1 MYQVRPFQRGE
12 EEEIVDVI
20 EHAFGTWP
28 FYDIE
33 CSPLDHW
40 KWKHLDNPIKDS
52 LINVAV
58 SNGKIVGCYHADIQ
72 RLFLKGD
79 TILWGDGVDAC
90 VNPDYRKMGI
100 YNKLLDYTFNTM
112 RENSVVYW
120 RGFTVNPILIETL
133 SKRYPYFPNLLQNL
147 FHVSDIN
154 LHLQKKATSY
164 SNVKKLGFKTL
175 ILYRNIQKRILE
187 PRINDSINVKT
198 IKRFDENIDTFW
210 EKIVNDYDCIQ
221 ERSQQYLNWRYCDPR
236 GGSYQILLAEKN
248 GSISGFAI
256 LRINKK
262 QDYWIGYIVDILT
275 LTEEVD
281 LMSRLIDSA
290 IQYFKEN
297 DVNETRIWFDKNI
310 RTSRVLNSRGF
321 LKNQGKVHLFYVPLC
336 SEDNLKLLKGNK
348 RNKLHFTYG
357 DTDLI

>member
-20 EHAFGTWP
+20 EQAFGTWP
-28 FYDIE
+28 FYDID

-58 SNGKIVGCYHADIQ
+58 SDGKIIGCYHADIQ
-72 RLFLKGD
+72 HLFLNGE

-90 VNPDYRKMGI
+90 VNPNYRKMGI
-100 YNKLLDYTFNTM
+100 YNKLLDYTFDTM
-112 RENSVVYW
+112 RENSVTYW

-175 ILYRNIQKRILE
+175 MLFRSTQKRILE
-187 PRINDSINVKT
+187 SRLNDSINVKM
-198 IKRFDENIDTFW
+198 IECFDESIDLFW
-210 EKIVNDYDCIQ
+210 KKIVNDYDCIQ
-221 ERSQQYLNWRYCDPR
+221 ERSQKYLNWRYCDPR
-236 GGSYQILLAEKN
+236 GGAYHIFQAEK
-248 GSISGFAI
+248 
-256 LRINKK
+256 
-262 QDYWIGYIVDILT
+262 
-275 LTEEVD
+275 D
-281 LMSRLIDSA
+281 LSLIH
-290 IQYFKEN
+290 I
-297 DVNETRIWFDKNI
+297 
-310 RTSRVLNSRGF
+310 
-321 LKNQGKVHLFYVPLC
+321 
-336 SEDNLKLLKGNK
+336 
-348 RNKLHFTYG
+348 
-357 DTDLI
+357 